1 MGRVVAEIT
10 IENLGDLWAVR
21 RGALAANKVR
31 RVVVRV
37 WDLSPG
43 WGDGAHE
50 YVTLLPH
57 VD

>member
-50 YVTLLPH
+50 
-57 VD
+57 